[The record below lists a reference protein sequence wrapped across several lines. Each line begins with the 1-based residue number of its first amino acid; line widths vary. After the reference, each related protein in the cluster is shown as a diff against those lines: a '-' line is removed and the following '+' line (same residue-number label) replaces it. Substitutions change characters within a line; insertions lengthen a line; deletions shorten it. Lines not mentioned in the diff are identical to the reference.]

1 MNAATSSQKA
11 KIKKKLKGRIKAD
24 LFNAILLKVLK
35 KRFLNVI
42 FSSLSFYLFLFFPL
56 FPLGVVRGGGSG
68 IRIEFDL
75 THNDKAKLLDHP
87 QFSK

>member
-1 MNAATSSQKA
+1 MNAATSSQKG

-35 KRFLNVI
+35 KDFLML
-42 FSSLSFYLFLFFPL
+42 FFLSFFIYFYFFPCFL
-56 FPLGVVRGGGSG
+56 WALCGGSG

-75 THNDKAKLLDHP
+75 THNDKAKLLNHP